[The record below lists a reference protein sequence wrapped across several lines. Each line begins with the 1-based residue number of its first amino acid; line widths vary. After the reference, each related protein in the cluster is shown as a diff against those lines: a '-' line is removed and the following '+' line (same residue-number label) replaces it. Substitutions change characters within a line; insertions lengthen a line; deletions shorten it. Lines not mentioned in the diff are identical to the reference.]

1 MVSDSLFLIKAALEQ
16 EGEGLLCAQQ
26 MLVVVSA
33 PGWGGGCRAGWPLGR
48 SHTAGGSLSEW
59 HLS

>member
-26 MLVVVSA
+26 TLVVVPA

-48 SHTAGGSLSEW
+48 SHTAGGFLSK
-59 HLS
+59 